1 MQPHSSPQFFWPKHE
16 GPLHTQSVAHASV
29 AVSGSPAAVSAPVP
43 RARVKVRYAR
53 FESRLPMTMRADG
66 VSGSLS
72 LPIIGVI
79 FSIWLITFL
88 TPETWLRFAVWFVI
102 GLVIYFAYSKRNS
115 VMEKSER

>member
-1 MQPHSSPQFFWPKHE
+1 MC
-16 GPLHTQSVAHASV
+16 V
-29 AVSGSPAAVSAPVP
+29 AVIVLRYKQPDLPRTFKTPGMPV
-43 RARVKVRYAR
+43 V
-53 FESRLPMTMRADG
+53 
-66 VSGSLS
+66 
-72 LPIIGVI
+72 PIIGVI